1 MHKPYIVSEDIHVLL
16 ANWASQ
22 KNLSLPKE
30 CFFRHL
36 RSEFTD
42 FMRQI
47 FKNFELVPAL
57 ELIEG
62 LNNLVHQSGL
72 ISVSLDKSY
81 HISIHNLEIARF
93 VDIDNND
100 IGLRKRPCTDS
111 IIIQFKK
118 LQQELRNKEIVL
130 VDDVIFSGNLLE
142 RVGDI
147 CTKMGIKVSAIHG
160 GIGIEDGIKKL
171 RSAGHSIQCVRTYEA
186 VIDEICERDFYPGI
200 PLSGRSV
207 LIQRNINGDNFGA
220 PYILPF
226 GNPGKWASIPIK
238 WQKPLSKFCIEQTI
252 KLFKAIEKS
261 SNKIIQYSDIDRKI
275 IGLPTNQERYIDC
288 LTALLLKYK

>member
-1 MHKPYIVSEDIHVLL
+1 MHKPYIVSEDIHILL

-22 KNLSLPKE
+22 KNLLLPEE

-36 RSEFTD
+36 RSDFAD

-62 LNNLVHQSGL
+62 LKNLVHQNSL
-72 ISVSLDKSY
+72 IPVSLDKSY
-81 HISIHNLEIARF
+81 HISTHNLEIARF
-93 VDIDNND
+93 VDISNND
-100 IGLRKRPCTDS
+100 IGLRRRSGTDPA
-111 IIIQFKK
+111 IIQFKK
-118 LQQELRNKEIVL
+118 LQRELKNKKIAL
-130 VDDVIFSGNLLE
+130 VDDVIFSGSLLE
-142 RVGDI
+142 RISSI
-147 CTKMGIKVSAIHG
+147 CAKMGIKVAAIYG

-171 RSAGHSIQCVRTYEA
+171 RSAGYSIQCVRTYKR

-207 LIQRNINGDNFGA
+207 LTQKNINGDNFGA

-226 GNPGKWASIPIK
+226 GNPGKWASIPTK

-252 KLFKAIEKS
+252 KLFKAIEES
-261 SNKIIQYSDIDRKI
+261 SNKIIQYSDLDRKI
-275 IGLPTNQERYIDC
+275 FKLPISQERYIDC
-288 LTALLLKYK
+288 LTTLLSKYK